1 MPGSSNRLCAQ
12 VAIRQGH
19 LISVGGRC
27 ASSLAPPCAPL
38 QHSVCVR
45 GAGFSRGGFYAHTNP
60 MMGRRHRGWDFD
72 GGFLSSLHVRR
83 FLRRALPRALPPT
96 DQPFLKESQV
106 GVLLFAFLIF
116 AAVAFSVVWKARR
129 GVTAGRGRTLESV
142 RMTHDFACCAHG
154 TPKTRKVASSLRVHD
169 VTETR

>member
-1 MPGSSNRLCAQ
+1 MCVRLFVRSVSRAAPMPGSSNRLCAQ

-45 GAGFSRGGFYAHTNP
+45 GADFFRGGFYAHTNP

-96 DQPFLKESQV
+96 DQPFLKESLP
-106 GVLLFAFLIF
+106 G
-116 AAVAFSVVWKARR
+116 W
-129 GVTAGRGRTLESV
+129 
-142 RMTHDFACCAHG
+142 CA
-154 TPKTRKVASSLRVHD
+154 SLRLPDLRCCCVLRCVEGAPRSDRWPWSHA
-169 VTETR
+169 